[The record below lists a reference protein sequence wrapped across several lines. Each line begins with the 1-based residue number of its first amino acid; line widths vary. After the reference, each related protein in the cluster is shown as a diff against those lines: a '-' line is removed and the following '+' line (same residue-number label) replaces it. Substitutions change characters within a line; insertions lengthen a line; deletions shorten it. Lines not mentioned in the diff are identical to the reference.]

1 MDHIEKLTYMKTSTN
16 IVGFAFKE
24 SDLDLLVSTYEVVIA
39 KKGDTNLHD
48 LAKVKAEVHQREPVR
63 VVKAANKSANTQPI

>member
-1 MDHIEKLTYMKTSTN
+1 MDHTEKLTYMKAATN

-39 KKGDTNLHD
+39 KEGDTNLHD
-48 LAKVKAEVHQREPVR
+48 LAKVKAEVQQRERERIVESMT
-63 VVKAANKSANTQPI
+63 KQSQQ